1 MLCVPIKASFVIVT
15 SCDFEIIQSVIRREV
30 STFHMLQV
38 WEIKIIPVLTGFVR
52 TEMEKLCWLHSLE
65 KLLGL
70 NTGSNHRADRYQEF
84 ITRRIKRKTERWATS
99 PGLQP
104 CGSFVN
110 VIDFSVSPESC
121 FYLRHRERKKGR
133 GSDSAEEKITIW
145 VKRREEWRR
154 MKRDSHLHRYR
165 PNQIAWIH
173 HCILRGRR
181 TGDEEWSAPITA
193 WYRQIQQ

>member
-1 MLCVPIKASFVIVT
+1 MCCWYGKKIMPDTIKCKMKVCTA
-15 SCDFEIIQSVIRREV
+15 
-30 STFHMLQV
+30 
-38 WEIKIIPVLTGFVR
+38 FVR
-52 TEMEKLCWLHSLE
+52 TEMEKLCWLHSLG
-65 KLLGL
+65 KLFGL

-99 PGLQP
+99 PGLQS

-121 FYLRHRERKKGR
+121 FYFETERERKGE

-145 VKRREEWRR
+145 VKIREEWRR
-154 MKRDSHLHRYR
+154 MKRDSHLHRYS

-193 WYRQIQQ
+193 WCRQIKKWWSLLLLRGYMFFNFKDRKK